1 MPSFERPTV
10 ARNKTLD
17 MSPAQ
22 IELWLAKMKRARR
35 AKSDA
40 EAARLLHISYNSMVR
55 LKARGADHRTLLACL
70 YLLHCDRAF
79 LEGIRL

>member
-1 MPSFERPTV
+1 VPSFGNPTL

-17 MSPAQ
+17 MSPGQ
-22 IELWLAKMKRARR
+22 VELWLHKMKRARR

-40 EAARLLHISYNSMVR
+40 EAARLLHVSYNAMVR
-55 LKARGADHRTLLACL
+55 FKQRGADHRTLLACL
-70 YLLHCDRAF
+70 YLLHCDRSF